1 MKVVQSGESM
11 LVLEDSPWFNGFIF
25 YGIGVACIVGLGAS
39 ATIELTMR
47 ETLIGALAI
56 GWPTLLGLL
65 LLRHDR
71 LIFDREKRQ
80 LTRERRS
87 IRGKTTEIYDL
98 DRVVGGRVEETPD
111 GLDTLF
117 QMEVQLE
124 NPSETLPF
132 TNYRVFGNQP
142 KLLAQ
147 IVNEWLAN
155 GNVDTR

>member
-1 MKVVQSGESM
+1 MKIGQSGERA
-11 LVLEDSPWFNGFIF
+11 LVLEDRPWFNGFIF
-25 YGIGVACIVGLGAS
+25 YGIGVACIVGLAAS
-39 ATIELTMR
+39 AKTGLTMR
-47 ETLIGALAI
+47 ETLIGALAA
-56 GWPTLLGLL
+56 GWPTLLGIL

-87 IRGKTTEIYDL
+87 IWRKTTEIYEL
-98 DRVVGGRVEETPD
+98 DRVVGARVEETPD

-117 QMEVQLE
+117 QMEVQLA

-132 TNYRVFGNQP
+132 TSYRVFGSQP

-147 IVNEWLAN
+147 NINEWLAQ
-155 GNVDTR
+155 GNVDNR